1 MLKQRV
7 MTACVLLAGLL
18 LVIIAF
24 PPQWFAAAMALVLLL
39 AGWEWGRLAGLQTR
53 LARLAY
59 VAALAPLLFLL
70 RAPEPVL
77 RDFILYGS
85 LAWWFLALVLVL
97 AYPRCSTA
105 WNRLPLLL
113 LAGLPVLLP
122 GWLGLMYLRSLASY
136 VALILLFVGL
146 VAAADIGAY
155 FAGRRFGRHKLAP
168 EVSPNKTW
176 EGVVGGLLMACV
188 VIWVFLLFVAWN
200 GTELSAAFAVKA
212 TLGTLVLA
220 VCSVVGDLFESML
233 KRQRQ
238 MKDSGSLLPGHGG
251 VLDRIDSITAAL
263 PVFTLVL
270 LDAGLF

>member
-7 MTACVLLAGLL
+7 ITACVLLAGLL
-18 LVIIAF
+18 VVIIAF
-24 PPQWFAAAMALVLLL
+24 SPQLFAAAMALIMLL
-39 AGWEWGRLAGLQTR
+39 AAWEWGRLAGLQSQQSQ
-53 LARLAY
+53 LLYA
-59 VAALAPLLFLL
+59 AALAPLLYLL
-70 RAPEPVL
+70 QDPAPAL
-77 RDFILYGS
+77 RELVLYGS
-85 LAWWFLALVLVL
+85 LAWWLLALALVLL
-97 AYPRCSTA
+97 YPRCSAA
-105 WNRLPLLL
+105 WNRVPLLL

-122 GWLGLMYLRSLASY
+122 GWLGLLYLRSLESY
-136 VALILLFVGL
+136 GMLILLFVGL
-146 VAAADIGAY
+146 VAAADIGAF

-176 EGVVGGLLMACV
+176 EGVVGGLGMACV
-188 VIWVFLLFVAWN
+188 VLWAFLLFAGWN
-200 GTELSAAFAVKA
+200 GTELSTALAVKA

-238 MKDSGSLLPGHGG
+238 MKDSGTLLPGHGG

-270 LDAGLF
+270 LDAGLL

>member
-7 MTACVLLAGLL
+7 MTAFVLLAGLL
-18 LVIIAF
+18 VVIIAF
-24 PPQWFAAAMALVLLL
+24 PPQLFAAAMALVLLL

-53 LARLAY
+53 LARLLY
-59 VAALAPLLFLL
+59 VATLAPLLFLL
-70 RAPEPVL
+70 RDPGSVL
-77 RDFILYGS
+77 RDLVLYGS

-97 AYPRCSTA
+97 VYPRCSTA

-122 GWLGLMYLRSLASY
+122 GWLGLMYLRSLSSY
-136 VALILLFVGL
+136 IVLILLFVSL

-155 FAGRRFGRHKLAP
+155 FAGRRFGRYKLAP

-176 EGVVGGLLMACV
+176 EGVVGGLATACIV
-188 VIWVFLLFVAWN
+188 VWIFLLFVAWN
-200 GTELSAAFAVKA
+200 GTELSAAITVKA

-238 MKDSGSLLPGHGG
+238 MKDSGTLLPGHGG

>member
-18 LVIIAF
+18 VVIIAF
-24 PPQWFAAAMALVLLL
+24 PPQLFAAAMALVLLL

-53 LARLAY
+53 LARLLY
-59 VAALAPLLFLL
+59 VAALALLLFLL
-70 RAPEPVL
+70 HETGPVL
-77 RDFILYGS
+77 RHLVLYGS
-85 LAWWFLALVLVL
+85 LAWWVLAFALVL
-97 AYPRCSTA
+97 AYPRCSTT

-122 GWLGLMYLRSLASY
+122 GWLSLLYLRSLASY
-136 VALILLFVGL
+136 VVLILLFVGL

-155 FAGRRFGRHKLAP
+155 FAGRRYGRHKLAP
-168 EVSPNKTW
+168 EVSPGKTW
-176 EGVVGGLLMACV
+176 EGVAGGLLTTCLV
-188 VIWVFLLFVAWN
+188 LWGFLLFAAWN
-200 GTELSAAFAVKA
+200 GTELSIPLTVKA
-212 TLGTLVLA
+212 TFGTLVLA
-220 VCSVVGDLFESML
+220 VTSVVGDLFESML

-238 MKDSGSLLPGHGG
+238 MKDSGTLLPGHGG